1 MELSVNPVNLVLY
14 DANNQ
19 KVWQSINFPSD
30 TLTASQYFQPGMK
43 LTSWVSSTSPMNGNY
58 TLIMEP
64 GGLALYDNSF
74 PEPLPYWIWGFFG
87 SNDSVSVKHTCL
99 SNIQAQLTSYNSLVL
114 SNLQNLNDSGS
125 AYWPQFCSLQSQMGT
140 SRVLPFP
147 GYGLSDT
154 SSVAD
159 TTFMRLE
166 PDGNLRVYQLSG
178 STWTKVFDL
187 FGANQCLLP
196 RLCGSYGIC
205 SLNSQCNCLNNTI
218 FVPTNSSDYHQGC
231 PPLDSSFTCSVN
243 ASTSA
248 TEMMQFTNVD
258 YFATKYSLPSNI
270 STEESCQDKCKQN
283 CSCIAAFWHMSDN
296 KCFHVANQIGSLQKV
311 DQSDYVAYFKVH
323 NPKMNV
329 ASKTPR
335 HIILIATTS
344 AISALL
350 VLVCCLVSLLFL
362 WRKAISS
369 INKEEDAFLD
379 AIPGLPT
386 RFSYK
391 ELQAITNGFGK
402 MVGKGGFGAVY
413 EGLLGDGNKVAVKQ
427 LEGLQQGD
435 KEFRSEV
442 AIMGAIHHFN
452 ILRLLGFCAQGKH
465 RLLVYEYM
473 ENGSLDHWLFK
484 NPKRQSILSWSV
496 RWKIALGTA
505 RGLAYLH
512 DECRERII
520 HLDVK
525 PQNILL
531 DEDFIPK
538 VADMGLSRL
547 LGRAD
552 SEVVTTMRGTP
563 GYLAPEWLKGGA
575 IDAKCDVFSFGMLVM
590 EIISGRKNLDHN
602 IEENDN
608 LYYPQWAYKKALEGS
623 IEELT
628 DAKLE
633 TETEVQQVRQM
644 ISIAFLC
651 VLENPTGRP
660 TMSEVVQMLEG
671 RWPAEEMDLAK
682 LNKDLVFL
690 LRKDSMHESSSSS
703 TTTISSTRR
712 TTTTSSTSVTASSN
726 IRSLPSSNSMISLTA
741 LPASQ

>member
-1 MELSVNPVNLVLY
+1 
-14 DANNQ
+14 
-19 KVWQSINFPSD
+19 
-30 TLTASQYFQPGMK
+30 
-43 LTSWVSSTSPMNGNY
+43 
-58 TLIMEP
+58 
-64 GGLALYDNSF
+64 
-74 PEPLPYWIWGFFG
+74 
-87 SNDSVSVKHTCL
+87 
-99 SNIQAQLTSYNSLVL
+99 
-114 SNLQNLNDSGS
+114 
-125 AYWPQFCSLQSQMGT
+125 
-140 SRVLPFP
+140 
-147 GYGLSDT
+147 
-154 SSVAD
+154 
-159 TTFMRLE
+159 
-166 PDGNLRVYQLSG
+166 
-178 STWTKVFDL
+178 
-187 FGANQCLLP
+187 
-196 RLCGSYGIC
+196 
-205 SLNSQCNCLNNTI
+205 
-218 FVPTNSSDYHQGC
+218 
-231 PPLDSSFTCSVN
+231 
-243 ASTSA
+243 
-248 TEMMQFTNVD
+248 
-258 YFATKYSLPSNI
+258 
-270 STEESCQDKCKQN
+270 
-283 CSCIAAFWHMSDN
+283 MSDN

-369 INKEEDAFLD
+369 INEEEDADAFLD

-690 LRKDSMHESSSSS
+690 MRNDSMHESSSSS